1 MREGIKLSRRL
12 ASSESF
18 AKYKGEEIFPG
29 DAIQTDD
36 ELDEYI
42 RNVRNF
48 QKHSMSVLQVF
59 SIIFFFLMTLQDFYL
74 SLLHLIHLQSAHTS
88 NALVGTCKMGVSADP
103 LSVVATDLRV
113 HGLKGDFLPYLSLPL
128 LYSGCCY
135 SMHTFLL
142 MISPLHYDTQV
153 SALLTRQ

>member
-48 QKHSMSVLQVF
+48 EKHSISVLQVF
-59 SIIFFFLMTLQDFYL
+59 SIILFFLMILQDFYL
-74 SLLHLIHLQSAHTS
+74 SLLLTSPHPFAVSPHLKCAGRHLQ
-88 NALVGTCKMGVSADP
+88 D
-103 LSVVATDLRV
+103 
-113 HGLKGDFLPYLSLPL
+113 
-128 LYSGCCY
+128 GC
-135 SMHTFLL
+135 
-142 MISPLHYDTQV
+142 
-153 SALLTRQ
+153 